1 MKCLIQEFISFLGTC
16 GSEFDQVSKE
26 QRAMTKDQKLK
37 YASQRLSTRVLSV
50 PIKSSDEVEDVPDK
64 ANDGEEGV
72 WASDFVG
79 KALNAIVQT
88 WLDFLVIVVKM
99 HESVAPL

>member
-1 MKCLIQEFISFLGTC
+1 
-16 GSEFDQVSKE
+16 
-26 QRAMTKDQKLK
+26 MTKDQKLK

-72 WASDFVG
+72 
-79 KALNAIVQT
+79 
-88 WLDFLVIVVKM
+88 
-99 HESVAPL
+99 